1 MSKESRS
8 KVSSQTESKVSRQT
22 ESVKK
27 YDSQRY
33 AAQPRRPLTDKENT
47 KPSILKKEAS
57 FTEIQDGGSAQDD
70 KNAASLRRSN
80 RSAAKLA
87 NESMILQNITQKS
100 SKRRSKETVE
110 AKSTTKHTSV
120 TDSNDQ
126 ENCFISG

>member
-1 MSKESRS
+1 MSLKNFSWILCLILNQGKTILFS
-8 KVSSQTESKVSRQT
+8 II
-22 ESVKK
+22 
-27 YDSQRY
+27 Y
-33 AAQPRRPLTDKENT
+33 LENT

-100 SKRRSKETVE
+100 SKRR
-110 AKSTTKHTSV
+110 
-120 TDSNDQ
+120 
-126 ENCFISG
+126 